1 MQFTKLQET
10 FYILPE
16 KLKVHI
22 TSFSVP
28 KTAPLTATSLS
39 DKIHWVTHRGKKKNR
54 AKGLGVRQVKLQKVV
69 FKEREG
75 L

>member
-1 MQFTKLQET
+1 MQFTNLQET

-16 KLKVHI
+16 KLKVHT
-22 TSFSVP
+22 TSLSVL

-39 DKIHWVTHRGKKKNR
+39 DKIHWVTHKEKKNR